1 MEYYYEYKEKNGCKV
16 SGHNLRRIE
25 IFEHYITLMGA
36 DIICTI
42 NGFEIEH
49 WSIPLDMKEIK
60 YLKIEPMP
68 EKED

>member
-16 SGHNLRRIE
+16 GGHNLRRIE
-25 IFEHYITLMGA
+25 IFEHYITLKGA

-42 NGFEIEH
+42 NGFEIEY